1 MSIFEMI
8 MIVCFGVSWPF
19 SIARSWRAR
28 TTAGKSVIFL
38 WLVLIGYLAGI
49 VHKLL
54 HSRDSVIVFYLIN
67 TLMVIADIAIFYRNH
82 ALLLKAKGTSA

>member
-1 MSIFEMI
+1 MSVFEMT
-8 MIVCFGVSWPF
+8 MLVCFGASWPF

-49 VHKLL
+49 AHKIL
-54 HSRDSVIVFYLIN
+54 HSRDG
-67 TLMVIADIAIFYRNH
+67 VIAFYILNAAMVATDIAIYYRNLRIVRQPQ
-82 ALLLKAKGTSA
+82 AAA

>member
-1 MSIFEMI
+1 MSAFEMI
-8 MIVCFGVSWPF
+8 MLVCFGASWPF

-49 VHKLL
+49 AHKVL
-54 HSRDSVIVFYLIN
+54 HSRDGVIVFYVLN
-67 TLMVIADIAIFYRNH
+67 ALMVTTDIVFFYRNH
-82 ALLLKAKGTSA
+82 ALAREARTTPA